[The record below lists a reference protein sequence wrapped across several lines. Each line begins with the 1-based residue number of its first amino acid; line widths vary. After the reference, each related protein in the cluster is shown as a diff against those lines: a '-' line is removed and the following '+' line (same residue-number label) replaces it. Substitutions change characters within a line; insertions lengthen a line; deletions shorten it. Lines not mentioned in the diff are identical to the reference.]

1 VELVNREEAERNK
14 LLLEIL
20 KQLEDNKQSL
30 KDCEKLLLP
39 IFKKLYPP
47 KKSLWKRL
55 FRI

>member
-1 VELVNREEAERNK
+1 MELVNREEAERNK